1 LLGWNF
7 KARLYFD
14 KYSTDFLFKN
24 REFLN
29 TEFLRSFMIAATKML
44 YLELVDLY
52 QDLDSTTKRL
62 EKTSILADFLMKVGD
77 IEPEILPIV
86 TLFSLGRVFPTWSE
100 EELGIGFKLLMKAL
114 SMVIGVTP
122 KDVEDQ
128 MRETGDIGLAAEKL
142 YLNKSQSTLFTRSP
156 LTIEKVHN
164 NLVAMANISGKRA
177 QQKKIDIL
185 MELLSASSSLEAKYI
200 ARTVLEELRVGVGE
214 GTIKDAISAAFGVPK
229 EVTERAHMLT
239 NDVGLVA
246 QVARNE
252 GEDGLSNLSLK
263 PGKPVK
269 PMLAQLSPGIEI
281 SIGEMGWALCE
292 TKYDGIRVQIHR
304 HGEEIDI
311 FTRRLENIGHALPEI
326 SRYIQQSLPQ
336 ENFIVE
342 GEIIVTREGKPIS
355 FQYILQRVRRKYD
368 IEKMIDK
375 IPLTIY
381 LFDVLYY
388 HEPLIDAPFEQ
399 RRRILE
405 SMVNVNKNK
414 LELSKQVKVT
424 PQEIQKA
431 EDLFELSI
439 KRGHE
444 GIMIKDPHA
453 PYMPGIRGKKMLK
466 LKAEPETLDL
476 VVVGGTYGTGK
487 RAHLIGSFL
496 LALQDEDNQLKTLAY
511 AATGLDDKTLLELS
525 ELVEPLIINKEGR
538 KVKIEPSIILEI
550 AFSEIVKSPEY
561 ESGYSLRF
569 PVVKGIRY
577 DLGLD
582 EIDTL
587 ERIESIYRSYQNK

>member
-1 LLGWNF
+1 
-7 KARLYFD
+7 
-14 KYSTDFLFKN
+14 
-24 REFLN
+24 
-29 TEFLRSFMIAATKML
+29 
-44 YLELVDLY
+44 
-52 QDLDSTTKRL
+52 
-62 EKTSILADFLMKVGD
+62 
-77 IEPEILPIV
+77 
-86 TLFSLGRVFPTWSE
+86 
-100 EELGIGFKLLMKAL
+100 
-114 SMVIGVTP
+114 MVIGVTP

-156 LTIEKVHN
+156 LTIEKVHR
-164 NLVAMANISGKRA
+164 NLFAMAEISGKRA

-185 MELLSASSSLEAKYI
+185 MELLSAASPQEAKYL

-214 GTIKDAISAAFGVPK
+214 GTIKDAISVAFGVPK
-229 EVTERAHMLT
+229 EVTERAHMLS

-252 GEDGLSNLSLK
+252 GEEGLRKLTLK

-269 PMLAQLSPGIEI
+269 PMLAQLSPGIDI
-281 SIGEMGWALCE
+281 SIAEMGWALCE

-326 SRYIQQSLPQ
+326 SRYIQESLPQ
-336 ENFIVE
+336 EDFIVE
-342 GEIIVTREGKPIS
+342 GEIIVTRDGKPIS

-405 SMVNVNKNK
+405 SLVHIKKSK

-424 PQEIQKA
+424 SEEIQKA
-431 EDLFELSI
+431 NDLFELSI
-439 KRGHE
+439 KSGHE

-496 LALQDEDNQLKTLAY
+496 LALRNEDNQLKTLAY
-511 AATGLDDKTLLELS
+511 AATGLDDKTLSELS

-550 AFSEIVKSPEY
+550 AFSEIVKSPES

-587 ERIESIYRSYQNK
+587 ERIESIYRSYQKN

>member
-1 LLGWNF
+1 
-7 KARLYFD
+7 
-14 KYSTDFLFKN
+14 
-24 REFLN
+24 
-29 TEFLRSFMIAATKML
+29 ML
-44 YLELVDLY
+44 YLKLVELY

-62 EKTSILADFLMKVGD
+62 EKTSILADFLRKVRNE
-77 IEPEILPIV
+77 EPEILPIV

-100 EELGIGFKLLMKAL
+100 KELGIGSKLLMKAL
-114 SMVIGVTP
+114 SIVIGVRP

-142 YLNKSQSTLFTRSP
+142 YRNKSQSTLFTRTP
-156 LTIEKVHN
+156 LTIEKVYR
-164 NLVAMANISGKRA
+164 NLVSMAEISGKRA

-185 MELLSASSSLEAKYI
+185 MELLSAASPLEAKYI

-214 GTIKDAISAAFGVPK
+214 GTIKDAISEAFGIPK

-239 NDVGLVA
+239 NDMGLVA
-246 QVARNE
+246 QVAINE
-252 GEDGLSNLSLK
+252 GEEGLRNLSLK

-281 SIGEMGWALCE
+281 SIAEMGWALCE

-326 SRYIQQSLPQ
+326 SQYIQQSLPQ
-336 ENFIVE
+336 EDFIVE

-355 FQYILQRVRRKYD
+355 FQYILQRVRRKYE
-368 IEKMIDK
+368 IEKMIEK

-381 LFDVLYY
+381 LFDVLY
-388 HEPLIDAPFEQ
+388 HHGPLIDVPFEE
-399 RRRILE
+399 RRRKLE
-405 SMVNVNKNK
+405 SMVHIKKDK
-414 LELSKQVKVT
+414 LELSTQVKVT
-424 PQEIQKA
+424 PEEIQKA
-431 EDLFELSI
+431 NDLFELSI

-511 AATGLDDKTLLELS
+511 AATGLDDKTLSELS
-525 ELVEPLIINKEGR
+525 ELVEPIIINKEGR
-538 KVKIEPSIILEI
+538 QVKIEPSIILEI

-569 PVVKGIRY
+569 PVVKRIRY

-587 ERIESIYRSYQNK
+587 ERIESIYRSSQKN

>member
-1 LLGWNF
+1 
-7 KARLYFD
+7 
-14 KYSTDFLFKN
+14 
-24 REFLN
+24 
-29 TEFLRSFMIAATKML
+29 
-44 YLELVDLY
+44 
-52 QDLDSTTKRL
+52 
-62 EKTSILADFLMKVGD
+62 
-77 IEPEILPIV
+77 
-86 TLFSLGRVFPTWSE
+86 
-100 EELGIGFKLLMKAL
+100 
-114 SMVIGVTP
+114 
-122 KDVEDQ
+122 
-128 MRETGDIGLAAEKL
+128 
-142 YLNKSQSTLFTRSP
+142 
-156 LTIEKVHN
+156 
-164 NLVAMANISGKRA
+164 
-177 QQKKIDIL
+177 
-185 MELLSASSSLEAKYI
+185 
-200 ARTVLEELRVGVGE
+200 
-214 GTIKDAISAAFGVPK
+214 
-229 EVTERAHMLT
+229 
-239 NDVGLVA
+239 
-246 QVARNE
+246 
-252 GEDGLSNLSLK
+252 
-263 PGKPVK
+263 
-269 PMLAQLSPGIEI
+269 
-281 SIGEMGWALCE
+281 MGWALCE

-336 ENFIVE
+336 KDFIVE

-388 HEPLIDAPFEQ
+388 HRPLIDVPFEE
-399 RRRILE
+399 RRRTLE
-405 SMVNVNKNK
+405 SMVQIKKSK

-424 PQEIQKA
+424 PGEIQKA
-431 EDLFELSI
+431 TELFELSI

-496 LALQDEDNQLKTLAY
+496 LALKDEDNQLKTLAY
-511 AATGLDDKTLLELS
+511 AATGLDDKTLSELS

-538 KVKIEPSIILEI
+538 KVKIEPSIVLEI

-561 ESGYSLRF
+561 ESRYSLRF
-569 PVVKGIRY
+569 PVVKRIRY
-577 DLGLD
+577 DLGVD

-587 ERIESIYRSYQNK
+587 ERVESIYRSYQKK

>member
-1 LLGWNF
+1 
-7 KARLYFD
+7 
-14 KYSTDFLFKN
+14 
-24 REFLN
+24 
-29 TEFLRSFMIAATKML
+29 MMAATKML
-44 YLELVDLY
+44 YLELVELY

-62 EKTSILADFLMKVGD
+62 EKTSILADFLRKVRD
-77 IEPEILPIV
+77 EEPEILPIV

-100 EELGIGFKLLMKAL
+100 EELGIGSKLLMKAL
-114 SMVIGVTP
+114 SMVIGVRP

-142 YLNKSQSTLFTRSP
+142 YRNKSQSTLFTRP
-156 LTIEKVHN
+156 HLTIEKVYR
-164 NLVAMANISGKRA
+164 NLVSMAEISGKRA

-185 MELLSASSSLEAKYI
+185 MELLSAASPLEAKYI

-214 GTIKDAISAAFGVPK
+214 GTIKDAISEAFGIPK
-229 EVTERAHMLT
+229 EVTERAHMLI
-239 NDVGLVA
+239 NDMGLVA

-252 GEDGLSNLSLK
+252 GEEGLRNLSLK

-281 SIGEMGWALCE
+281 SIEEMGWALCE

-336 ENFIVE
+336 EDFIVE
-342 GEIIVTREGKPIS
+342 GEIIVTRDGKPIS
-355 FQYILQRVRRKYD
+355 FQYILQRVRRKYE
-368 IEKMIDK
+368 IEKMIKK

-388 HEPLIDAPFEQ
+388 HGPLIDAPFEE
-399 RRRILE
+399 RRRKLE
-405 SMVNVNKNK
+405 SMVHIKKGK
-414 LELSKQVKVT
+414 LELSTQVKVT
-424 PQEIQKA
+424 PEKIQKA
-431 EDLFELSI
+431 TDLFELSI

-511 AATGLDDKTLLELS
+511 AATGLDDKTLSELS
-525 ELVEPLIINKEGR
+525 ELVEPIIISKEGR
-538 KVKIEPSIILEI
+538 QVKTEPSIILEI

-569 PVVKGIRY
+569 PVVKRIRY

-582 EIDTL
+582 EIDNL
-587 ERIESIYRSYQNK
+587 ERVESIYHSSQKN

>member
-1 LLGWNF
+1 
-7 KARLYFD
+7 
-14 KYSTDFLFKN
+14 
-24 REFLN
+24 
-29 TEFLRSFMIAATKML
+29 MIATTKML
-44 YLELVDLY
+44 YLTLVELY
-52 QDLDSTTKRL
+52 QNLDSTTKRL
-62 EKTSILADFLMKVGD
+62 GKTSILADFLKKVGNK
-77 IEPEILPIV
+77 EPEILPIV

-100 EELGIGFKLLMKAL
+100 EELGVGSKLLMKAL

-156 LTIEKVHN
+156 LTIEKVHR
-164 NLVAMANISGKRA
+164 NLLAMAEISGKRA

-185 MELLSASSSLEAKYI
+185 MELLSAASPQEAKYL

-229 EVTERAHMLT
+229 EVTERAHMLS

-252 GEDGLSNLSLK
+252 GEEGLRKLTLK

-269 PMLAQLSPGIEI
+269 PMLAQLSPGIDI
-281 SIGEMGWALCE
+281 SIAEMGWALCE

-326 SRYIQQSLPQ
+326 SRYIQESLPQ
-336 ENFIVE
+336 EDFIVE
-342 GEIIVTREGKPIS
+342 GEIIVTRDGKPIS

-405 SMVNVNKNK
+405 SLVHIKKSK

-424 PQEIQKA
+424 SEEIQKA
-431 EDLFELSI
+431 NDLFELSI
-439 KRGHE
+439 KSGHE

-496 LALQDEDNQLKTLAY
+496 LALRDEDNQLKTLAY
-511 AATGLDDKTLLELS
+511 AATGLDDKTLSELS

-550 AFSEIVKSPEY
+550 AFSEIVKSPES

-587 ERIESIYRSYQNK
+587 ERIESIYRSYQKN